1 MTLRSQQRLVLC
13 GFAVL
18 GWVLCGATMGI
29 GLSVAPLQT
38 ALVIHAVAA
47 PLIFGT
53 LAVAYFRSF
62 PHASPVWTA
71 VAWVGIVMLL
81 DFFVVA
87 LLIERDLAMFGSPL
101 GTWIPFALI
110 FLATLAVGWIKSA
123 RGVSREHSMA

>member
-1 MTLRSQQRLVLC
+1 MTLRGHQRLVLC
-13 GFAVL
+13 GFAVV
-18 GWVLCGATMGI
+18 GWALCGATMGI

-53 LAVAYFRSF
+53 LAVAYFRFF
-62 PHASPVWTA
+62 PRASPTGTA
-71 VAWVGIVMLL
+71 AAWVSIVILL

-110 FLATLAVGWIKSA
+110 FGSTYLVGKY
-123 RGVSREHSMA
+123 VTT